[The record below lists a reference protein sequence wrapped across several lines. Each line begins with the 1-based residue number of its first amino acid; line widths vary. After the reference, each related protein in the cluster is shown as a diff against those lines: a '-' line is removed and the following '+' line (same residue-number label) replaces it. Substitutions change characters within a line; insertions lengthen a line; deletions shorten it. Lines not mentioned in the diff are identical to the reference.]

1 MNHGLAWTHLVEAIK
16 TSERQDNL
24 NDDLI
29 GAELAAR
36 QNRVGFGQSIIGHVR
51 HGFAAIR
58 ARLAKRPETLEE
70 SLMRLANVSPH
81 LLDDIGI
88 TASGELPVIEE
99 VHAGR
104 GLVRSQLVE
113 TKVEAEKVA
122 PVAPKPVAVVELPV
136 GRQFGGLAAAE

>member
-16 TSERQDNL
+16 ISDRKDNL

-29 GAELAAR
+29 AAERAASR
-36 QNRVGFGQSIIGHVR
+36 NRVGFGQSIISHVR
-51 HGFAAIR
+51 HGFAAFR

-88 TASGELPVIEE
+88 TASGELPLIEE

-113 TKVEAEKVA
+113 TKVEAEKDA
-122 PVAPKPVAVVELPV
+122 PVAPKPVAVADLPG